1 MLNASSELLVQTH
14 SAIIVHAL
22 KDVSGNTEV
31 LAEIFKTS
39 LSEIIEHNNS
49 EKLKSLEISAKPVE
63 KETELLTTNEA
74 IKFLRITRQTL
85 YNWVKKEVVIQKQI
99 RGRVYY
105 KREDLE
111 ALVK

>member
-14 SAIIVHAL
+14 SAIIVNAL

-49 EKLKSLEISAKPVE
+49 EKLKSLETAKPLKRV
-63 KETELLTTNEA
+63 TELLTTKEA
-74 IKFLRITRQTL
+74 IDYLKISRMTL

-105 KREDLE
+105 KLEDLE

>member
-1 MLNASSELLVQTH
+1 MLNASNEILVH
-14 SAIIVHAL
+14 SYSAIIVNAL

-49 EKLKSLEISAKPVE
+49 EKLKSLETAKPVE